1 MTSALTALTSSRR
14 FSQASASACSTWVNA
29 GIPCRGSAG
38 KYVPAKNGSPSG
50 VRTQVIGQ
58 PPWPV
63 IAWVARM

>member
-1 MTSALTALTSSRR
+1 M
-14 FSQASASACSTWVNA
+14 NA
-29 GIPCRGSAG
+29 GMPCRGSAG

-50 VRTQVIGQ
+50 VSTQVIGQ